1 MNQETWEHYGKE
13 DPYFGVITDEKFR
26 QTKLNAELLDEFLV
40 SGIDYVDRIWSDIE
54 TINGG
59 KFSPERTIDFGCGVG
74 RLVIPL
80 AARSKEAVGV
90 DISDSML
97 EEARRNSKTKG
108 LSNIDFVKSDPE
120 LSNLKGE
127 FDLIH
132 TFIVI
137 QHIPADLGYRYFEQ
151 MLKRLK
157 SGGIGV
163 IHLTYKIE
171 GSLMSRIYRDFP
183 LVYKIRRMIKGG
195 DKFLIPMYGYD
206 LNKIFEMLQ
215 INSCH
220 KCLVKF
226 TYHSHKGVILTFK
239 KEEGIFE

>member
-26 QTKLNAELLDEFLV
+26 QKTINADLLDEFLV
-40 SGIDYVDRIWSDIE
+40 SGTDYVERIWSDIE
-54 TINGG
+54 TVNGG
-59 KFSPERTIDFGCGVG
+59 KFSPERTLDFGCGVG

-97 EEARRNSKTKG
+97 TEAKKNSETKG
-108 LSNIDFVKSDPE
+108 FSNIDFVKSDTQ
-120 LSNLKGE
+120 LSNVTGE

-132 TFIVI
+132 TFIVV
-137 QHIPADLGYRYFEQ
+137 QHIPANLGYLYFEQ
-151 MLKRLK
+151 LLKRLK
-157 SGGIGV
+157 KGGIGV

-171 GSLMSRIYRDFP
+171 GSRMSRIYRDFP
-183 LVYKIRRMIKGG
+183 FVYKIRRLIKGG

-206 LNKIFEMLQ
+206 LNRIFEMLQ
-215 INSCH
+215 MNSCH
-220 KCLVKF
+220 KCSVKF
-226 TYHSHKGVILTFK
+226 TYHNHKGVILTFK